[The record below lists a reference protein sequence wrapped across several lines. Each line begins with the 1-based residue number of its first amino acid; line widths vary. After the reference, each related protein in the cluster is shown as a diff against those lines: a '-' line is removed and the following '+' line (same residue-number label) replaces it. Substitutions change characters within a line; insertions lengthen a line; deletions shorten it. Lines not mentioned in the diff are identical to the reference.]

1 MATQASG
8 KLEQKSTRCRTIP
21 YQTHVALLYCVITC
35 VVRSSRSCRRRT
47 HKQGRGQLTQAPE
60 CGPASLGVC
69 LNGPQYRAMQGQRGR
84 QEGREWVSGGADRQ
98 IADYYWGV
106 ETEAAPLGPSWFR
119 CWGAIIRGSLTREI
133 GRARM
138 ERIDGASRGK
148 KKSWSLFPAYVLRG
162 NERAAEPGVHALP
175 RASRN
180 RMFADASLFEVSSRG
195 PRLLPLR
202 VWRMAFLGTWKGLH
216 S

>member
-1 MATQASG
+1 MPN
-8 KLEQKSTRCRTIP
+8 TRPRRRTS
-21 YQTHVALLYCVITC
+21 LLYCITC
-35 VVRSSRSCRRRT
+35 VLRSCCRRT
-47 HKQGRGQLTQAPE
+47 AQARPWAAYAGTRSIIGRVFGRAAVRKSAPQQGDARAEAAERTG
-60 CGPASLGVC
+60 GVC
-69 LNGPQYRAMQGQRGR
+69 QAVLTGSLAGR
-84 QEGREWVSGGADRQ
+84 TLLE
-98 IADYYWGV
+98 V
-106 ETEAAPLGPSWFR
+106 ETEAAPLGPWWFR
-119 CWGAIIRGSLTREI
+119 CLGASRRGSLTREI